1 MNLAGLFNA
10 QFIDTTGVPLDGG
23 KLYTY
28 ISGTT
33 TNQTTYSDEAGT
45 ATNTNPIILNSV
57 GRCDLWL
64 DPALTYTLLLKR
76 SDNSTVDSWD
86 DVVGC
91 VKSTDAVASIN
102 GLSGVVVLEAQD
114 IDFATGTST
123 TWFVG
128 TDVAAALDAIIEHA
142 VDIEASVGTL
152 ASSGPSVV
160 AITYAATISVNVSGY
175 ANNSLFRCALTGNV
189 TVNFT
194 GGTDGQTFALELTQD
209 PTGSRLV
216 TLGTGISYGTTITG
230 FTATT
235 TANKCDTLFF
245 MFNNASS
252 GYRLVNVAKGF
263 T

>member
-1 MNLAGLFNA
+1 MNSPPFFNA

-128 TDVAAALDAIIEHA
+128 TDVASALDAIIEH
-142 VDIEASVGTL
+142 